1 MNPIEFNKIWNALQK
16 EENKVVGERSYT
28 IWRNKNGL
36 VGWLDQ
42 GGYKLILEFPNGR
55 VVECFDLYGKEV
67 TNEITPP
74 RIKAK
79 LKAQQE
85 VAKAAKV
92 KKMNAEGDLVIPKE
106 YRELV
111 TKALKI
117 AEIAL
122 NENKQATWIINMA
135 QGKNKAKQ
143 IGWLL
148 RNVVEAK

>member
-1 MNPIEFNKIWNALQK
+1 MNPIEFKKIWNALYK
-16 EENKVVGERSYT
+16 EENKVEGVRSYT
-28 IWRNKNGL
+28 IWLNKNGL
-36 VGWLDQ
+36 IGWLDQ
-42 GGYKLILEFPNGR
+42 GGYKMILEFPNGR
-55 VVECFDLYGKEV
+55 VVESFDLYGKEV

-85 VAKAAKV
+85 AAKAAKV

-111 TKALKI
+111 AKALKI
-117 AEIAL
+117 AQITLE
-122 NENKQATWIINMA
+122 ENKQPTWIVNLA

>member
-1 MNPIEFNKIWNALQK
+1 MNPIEFKKIWNALQK
-16 EENKVVGERSYT
+16 EENKIVGERSYT

-85 VAKAAKV
+85 AAKAAKV

-117 AEIAL
+117 AQISLE
-122 NENKQATWIINMA
+122 ENRQPTWIVNLA

>member
-1 MNPIEFNKIWNALQK
+1 MNPIEFKKIWNALQK

-28 IWRNKNGL
+28 IWRNKNGV

-42 GGYKLILEFPNGR
+42 GGYTLTLEFPNGR
-55 VVECFDLYGKEV
+55 VIECFDLFGKEV
-67 TNEITPP
+67 TKEITPP
-74 RIKAK
+74 KTLAKFKAER
-79 LKAQQE
+79 AR
-85 VAKAAKV
+85 KAAEAVNFKY
-92 KKMNAEGDLVIPKE
+92 EGDLVIPKE

-111 TKALKI
+111 AKALKI
-117 AEIAL
+117 AQITLE
-122 NENKQATWIINMA
+122 ENKQPTWIINMA

>member
-1 MNPIEFNKIWNALQK
+1 MNPIEFKKIWNALRK

-85 VAKAAKV
+85 AAKAAKV

-117 AEIAL
+117 AQITLE
-122 NENKQATWIINMA
+122 ENRQPTWIVNLA

>member
-1 MNPIEFNKIWNALQK
+1 MNPIEFKKIWIAIQI

-28 IWRNKNGL
+28 IWRNKNGV

-42 GGYKLILEFPNGR
+42 GGYKMILEFPNGR
-55 VVECFDLYGKEV
+55 VVESFDLYGKAV
-67 TNEITPP
+67 VQEITPP
-74 RIKAK
+74 RIKAE

-85 VAKAAKV
+85 AAKAAKI

-106 YRELV
+106 YREV
-111 TKALKI
+111 VAKALKI
-117 AEIAL
+117 AQIILE
-122 NENKQATWIINMA
+122 ENKQPTWIVDTI

>member
-1 MNPIEFNKIWNALQK
+1 MNPIEFKKIWNALYK
-16 EENKVVGERSYT
+16 EENKVVGERTYT
-28 IWRNKNGL
+28 IWRNENGL

-42 GGYKLILEFPNGR
+42 GGYKMILEFPNGR

-85 VAKAAKV
+85 AAKAAKI
-92 KKMNAEGDLVIPKE
+92 KKMNEEGDLVIPKE

-111 TKALKI
+111 TMALKV
-117 AEIAL
+117 AKSTLED
-122 NENKQATWIINMA
+122 NFFNNRD
-135 QGKNKAKQ
+135 KNRAKS

-148 RNVVEAK
+148 RNVVETK

>member
-1 MNPIEFNKIWNALQK
+1 MNPIEFKKIWNAIQI

-28 IWRNKNGL
+28 IWRNKNGV

-42 GGYKLILEFPNGR
+42 GGYKMILEFPNGR
-55 VVECFDLYGKEV
+55 VVESFDLYGKEV
-67 TNEITPP
+67 VQEITPP
-74 RIKAK
+74 RIKAE

-85 VAKAAKV
+85 AAKAAKI

-106 YRELV
+106 YREV
-111 TKALKI
+111 VAKALKI
-117 AEIAL
+117 AQIILE
-122 NENKQATWIINMA
+122 ENKQPTWIVDTI

>member
-1 MNPIEFNKIWNALQK
+1 MGPKEFKKIWNALQK
-16 EENKVVGERSYT
+16 EENIVAGERSYT
-28 IWRNKNGL
+28 FWRNKNGL

-42 GGYKLILEFPNGR
+42 GGYKMILEFPNGQ
-55 VVECFDLYGKEV
+55 VIECFDLYGKEV
-67 TNEITPP
+67 THEITPP

-85 VAKAAKV
+85 SEKPA
-92 KKMNAEGDLVIPKE
+92 GDLVIPKE

-111 TKALKI
+111 AKALKI
-117 AEIAL
+117 AQITLE
-122 NENKQATWIINMA
+122 ENKQPTWIVNLA

-143 IGWLL
+143 ISWLL

>member
-1 MNPIEFNKIWNALQK
+1 MNPIEFNKIWNALNK

-42 GGYKLILEFPNGR
+42 GGYKIILEFPNCR

-85 VAKAAKV
+85 AAKAAKV
-92 KKMNAEGDLVIPKE
+92 KKLNAEGDLVIPKE

-117 AEIAL
+117 AQIAL